1 MSKAII
7 LRIVIFLIV
16 FFHLHQVF
24 VCGAKLGEGDGVV
37 GVDVG
42 RVILARKLEAG
53 HVVCSK
59 PMRRVNVI
67 GTADSL
73 QTEALGLTHAIS
85 PSKYPW
91 NYFPSDFFI
100 SLSMFSAAV

>member
-1 MSKAII
+1 MDAGGEVPAGE
-7 LRIVIFLIV
+7 LETGHIV
-16 FFHLHQVF
+16 
-24 VCGAKLGEGDGVV
+24 G
-37 GVDVG
+37 
-42 RVILARKLEAG
+42 
-53 HVVCSK
+53 SK

-100 SLSMFSAAV
+100 SLSMFSAAVQPLGGRRTSS